1 MRCCVLTVVMI
12 LGMAATSFGAKEQTL
27 QQLIARAD
35 AAPLKEQ
42 PSLYI
47 EIAERQLK
55 SADELYNLGK
65 VDDGRAAVADVV
77 TYSQKAHDAAIQS
90 GKKLKGTEMAS
101 RKMSHRLRDLKRTL
115 NFEDQ
120 APVQAAAD
128 RLETLAQ
135 DLLTHMFG
143 KAK

>member
-1 MRCCVLTVVMI
+1 MI
-12 LGMAATSFGAKEQTL
+12 LGMATASLAAKEQTL
-27 QQLIARAD
+27 QELIVRAD

-55 SADELYNLGK
+55 SADELYNQGK
-65 VDDGRAAVADVV
+65 VGEARAAVADVV
-77 TYSQKAHDAAIQS
+77 TYSEKAHDSAIQS

-143 KAK
+143 KGK